1 VTAARYPRP
10 PQLPPPETRLLV
22 VEASAGT
29 GKTYFLEHRVV
40 DLLLQTRANIGE
52 ILVVTFTEKATAELR
67 ARIRAL
73 IGTLEG
79 LPDGAGADLDPSTSW
94 TIDAAARKKLRE
106 ALTGFDRAP
115 IHTIHGFCHRLLID
129 DAFAG
134 HRLFDQR
141 QIPDEAAF
149 AEAFHLAL
157 RERFAVDP
165 GDAAVLDAYLGVGN
179 TVAKLR
185 DALLMCAR
193 RAAPI
198 TPILDE
204 PRLAAAATRLVAAV
218 AGAPALEIAL
228 GATSNK
234 STKNAI
240 ATRVATIATALAEAG
255 PHPAQVAAALSGE
268 PIGDVAW
275 ILERRDKLVGVNA
288 AGQELLAALAEL
300 CAAHTPILAICA
312 HRFLP
317 EVVARVQASKARRGH
332 FDFQD
337 MLRLVGEA
345 LAGDRGA
352 ELAARL
358 RAMHPWALI
367 DEFQDTDD
375 VQWDIFRTVWAEGET
390 TSLAIVGDPKQAIY
404 SFRGADV
411 HTYLRARAA
420 LTERGATRVELTD
433 NYRSSTALVAAV
445 NALVG
450 GRDYAPFFTGD
461 IRYDAPVRAASTT
474 AGTWPDGSVPSPVH
488 VFEIDAPS
496 GNGKNDAVAATLA
509 ERIGDE
515 IHALLSPPPE
525 ARLQL
530 TLRDGVRALRPA
542 DIHVL
547 TRSGRQSDDVA
558 IALRARGV
566 PCALFQREHLF
577 DAPEAREVADLLDAI
592 ADPRDRSRRLRA
604 WTTSFFAVPLAEL
617 GAVTEVPDDHPL
629 IALLHD
635 WRVLAL
641 RKDYDALLHRVLD
654 DTRWVERTLVA
665 GGGER
670 AVTNVLHLFELLH
683 DEVARSRCEI
693 HELAA
698 RLRGWI
704 RMGQLDRPDDLDLQ
718 RLETDR
724 QAVQVMTI
732 HRAKG
737 LEAAIVFVHGGHTAV
752 PLGKDQASLYHDGG
766 ERRIHVGAA
775 SGATA
780 AAIQQD
786 VVEENQRLLYVAM
799 TRARVRLYLPVVHHN
814 NLADTAALAAV
825 QRGLIG
831 ALAARATDPDSA
843 RLFTSERIAANSLEA
858 PPPVEAAEDLRGW
871 APPPTPEPEAEDPL
885 WADVRTRRRGAVVTS
900 YSRLKQAAARASDR
914 DDARAEEHSVAIA
927 LDDREL
933 PAGAATGLFLH
944 DVLEHV
950 EFATALE
957 TADPIAWSLRA
968 DVAPK
973 FEAAARRHGL
983 DRRHR
988 DPAAQLLHRT
998 LTREVQLAREVLP
1011 PLARAPRV
1019 AKEVEFVYPLR
1030 DDAFARGYVDLL
1042 VAWDERVWVV
1052 DYKSDV
1058 LASTTLA
1065 AATVHVH
1072 EHYHQQA
1079 QLYGVAAARLLGLD
1093 GEAAC
1098 ARRFGGVLYWFLRY
1112 DYVVDLPV
1120 TWGGLG
1126 RWTTELAAALEGA

>member
-1 VTAARYPRP
+1 VLAISAALSDKDVGEKLKY
-10 PQLPPPETRLLV
+10 LME
-22 VEASAGT
+22 
-29 GKTYFLEHRVV
+29 KV
-40 DLLLQTRANIGE
+40 DL
-52 ILVVTFTEKATAELR
+52 VTEPVGVALCAAIAE
-67 ARIRAL
+67 
-73 IGTLEG
+73 
-79 LPDGAGADLDPSTSW
+79 
-94 TIDAAARKKLRE
+94 
-106 ALTGFDRAP
+106 
-115 IHTIHGFCHRLLID
+115 
-129 DAFAG
+129 
-134 HRLFDQR
+134 
-141 QIPDEAAF
+141 
-149 AEAFHLAL
+149 
-157 RERFAVDP
+157 
-165 GDAAVLDAYLGVGN
+165 
-179 TVAKLR
+179 
-185 DALLMCAR
+185 
-193 RAAPI
+193 
-198 TPILDE
+198 
-204 PRLAAAATRLVAAV
+204 LAAAHA
-218 AGAPALEIAL
+218 
-228 GATSNK
+228 
-234 STKNAI
+234 
-240 ATRVATIATALAEAG
+240 
-255 PHPAQVAAALSGE
+255 
-268 PIGDVAW
+268 
-275 ILERRDKLVGVNA
+275 
-288 AGQELLAALAEL
+288 
-300 CAAHTPILAICA
+300 PILAICA

-317 EVVARVQASKARRGH
+317 EVMARVRATKARRGQ

-345 LAGDRGA
+345 LVGERGA

-375 VQWDIFRTVWAEGET
+375 VQWDIFRTVWADGAD

-411 HTYLRARAA
+411 HTYLRAR
-420 LTERGATRVELTD
+420 TELNARGAVRVDLTD
-433 NYRSSTALVAAV
+433 NHRSSTELVEAV

-450 GRDYAPFFTGD
+450 GRAYAPFFTGD
-461 IRYDAPVRAASTT
+461 IRYDAPVRAASGT
-474 AGTWPDGSVPSPVH
+474 AAAWPDGRPLSPVH
-488 VFEIDAPS
+488 VFEIDAPD
-496 GNGKNDAVAATLA
+496 GHGKNDAVAATLA

-525 ARLQL
+525 QRLQL
-530 TLRDGVRALRPA
+530 RFRDAARPLRPA

-547 TRSGRQSDDVA
+547 TRSGRQSDEIAV
-558 IALRARGV
+558 ALRARGV

-617 GAVTEVPDDHPL
+617 GTVIEVPDEHPL
-629 IALLHD
+629 IALLYE
-635 WRVLAL
+635 WRGLAL

-683 DEVARSRCEI
+683 DEVSRSRCEI

-737 LEAAIVFVHGGHTAV
+737 LEAAVVFVHGGHTAV
-752 PLGKDQASLYHDGG
+752 PLGKDQASLYHDVGDGG
-766 ERRIHVGAA
+766 ERRIHVGSA

-786 VVEENQRLLYVAM
+786 VVEENQRLMYVAM
-799 TRARVRLYLPVVHHN
+799 TRARVRLYLPVVHHT
-814 NLADTAALAAV
+814 NLSDTAALAAV
-825 QRGLIG
+825 QPGLCG
-831 ALAARATDPDSA
+831 ALAARATDPESA
-843 RLFTSERIAANSLEA
+843 RLFTSERIAAGSLEA

-871 APPPTPEPEAEDPL
+871 SPPAAPAAPADDPL
-885 WADVRTRRRGAVVTS
+885 WEDVRTRRRGAVVTS
-900 YSRLKQAAARASDR
+900 YSKLKQAARP
-914 DDARAEEHSVAIA
+914 EEHSAALV

-950 EFATALE
+950 AFGTALE
-957 TADPIAWSLRA
+957 TADAIAWSARA
-968 DVAPK
+968 DVAPA

-988 DPAAQLLHRT
+988 DEAARMLHRT
-998 LTREVQLAREVLP
+998 LTREIQLDREVLP

-1019 AKEVEFVYPLR
+1019 AKEVEFLFTFGPGLR
-1030 DDAFARGYVDLL
+1030 DDAFARGFIDLL
-1042 VAWDERVWVV
+1042 VGWDERVWVV

-1065 AATVHVH
+1065 AARVHTH

-1079 QLYGVAAARLLGLD
+1079 QLYGVAAARLLDLD
-1093 GEAAC
+1093 GDDAC
-1098 ARRFGGVLYWFLRY
+1098 RRRFGGVLYWFLRY
-1112 DYVVDLPV
+1112 DYVVDLRVSWPE
-1120 TWGGLG
+1120 LG
-1126 RWTTELAAALEGA
+1126 RWTAELARAMEAA